1 MKQAVTMLA
10 LTAMVALAGCGA
22 DGEPIRPTA
31 QAKVGVGSNGVTG
44 SVGTTLTRG
53 NVSVGLGIGL

>member
-1 MKQAVTMLA
+1 MKHTVTALV
-10 LTAMVALAGCGA
+10 LTALAMLAGCGA

-31 QAKVGVGSNGVTG
+31 QANVGVGSNGVTG

-53 NVSVGLGIGL
+53 SVSVGLGVGL

>member
-1 MKQAVTMLA
+1 MKQTVTVLA

-31 QAKVGVGSNGVTG
+31 QANVGVGAHGVSG

>member
-1 MKQAVTMLA
+1 MKRMYAVLLLA
-10 LTAMVALAGCGA
+10 ALAGCGV

-31 QAKVGVGSNGVTG
+31 QANVGVGSNGMTG

-53 NVSVGLGIGL
+53 NLSLGLGVGL